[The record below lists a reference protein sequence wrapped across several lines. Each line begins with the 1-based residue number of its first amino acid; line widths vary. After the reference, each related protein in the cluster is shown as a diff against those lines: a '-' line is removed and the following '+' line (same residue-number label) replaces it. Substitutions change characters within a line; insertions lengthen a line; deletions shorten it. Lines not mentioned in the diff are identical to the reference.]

1 MNVALLGL
9 GLRLAWPPLSQSTW
23 IHPDLIVTE
32 FYRSE
37 EVLDA
42 AIIWQDEI
50 STL

>member
-9 GLRLAWPPLSQSTW
+9 GLGLGLAWPPLSQSTW

-37 EVLDA
+37 EVLGA
-42 AIIWQDEI
+42 AII
-50 STL
+50 LAG